1 MASAAHLLPPHDEPS
16 DEDSLVSA
24 RISRES
30 DELRALLVPRT
41 GSVSRGAG
49 GKPQGLGARRVRC
62 EASLA
67 EAVVDERRR

>member
-1 MASAAHLLPPHDEPS
+1 MAKAAQVLPPHDELS

-24 RISRES
+24 RNVRES
-30 DELRALLVPRT
+30 EELRALLVPRS
-41 GSVSRGAG
+41 GSVTRGAG

-67 EAVVDERRR
+67 DAVIEERRR